1 MEVRLETM
9 RKMNPVVFVICI
21 VTIMTVN
28 WMACDMFLPAQP
40 QIVEYFNTDAATLNL
55 ALSVYFVGSAVSVL
69 VGGPLSDKFG
79 RKPMLLLG
87 VLMFTLFGFGCTF
100 APSVWFL
107 IVCRGGASLG
117 GGFMS
122 AVTMAMVK
130 DYLDIDL
137 FQKAMAII
145 QSVIVLGPVVAPF
158 LGSFMLMIGNW
169 RWTLGAIAFLG
180 VICVIIT
187 LCLPETLPKERRVNG
202 GMLPAMKGLVEVG
215 KDRNFSILLLI
226 ISFMCM
232 PFFAFIAVCS
242 YICMDFFGMTYIQY
256 SVFYA
261 GICLVSFTAPFVYL
275 WLDKRFPSRNILM
288 ACFILLVTTTLG
300 LVLFGKISPIV
311 LLLVFLPYTYA
322 EGISRPL
329 GMVLLLNQHDDTSGA
344 ASALTSF
351 ATSII
356 GTLGTVVATLHWGN
370 YLDGLFWCFTGCLVL
385 ALSLWGLLIKLK
397 VKL

>member
-1 MEVRLETM
+1 M
-9 RKMNPVVFVICI
+9 RKMNPILFVVCI
-21 VTIMTVN
+21 VFIMAVN

-40 QIVEYFNTDAATLNL
+40 QIVEYFDTTASTLNM
-55 ALSVYFVGSAVSVL
+55 ALSVWFIVSAISVL
-69 VGGPLSDKFG
+69 FGGPLSDKFG

-87 VLMFTLFGFGCTF
+87 TLLFALFGVGCAF

-107 IVCRGGASLG
+107 IACRGGAAFGSG
-117 GGFMS
+117 IIS

-158 LGSFMLMIGNW
+158 LGSFMLMLGNW
-169 RWTLGAIAFLG
+169 RWVMGCLALLGFL
-180 VICVIIT
+180 CVVIT
-187 LCLPETLPKERRVNG
+187 LSLPETLETERRVHG
-202 GMLPAMKGLVEVG
+202 GMLPAMKGLWEVG

-226 ISFMCM
+226 ISLICM
-232 PFFAFIAVCS
+232 PFFAFVAVCS
-242 YICMDFFGMTYIQY
+242 YICMNFFEMTYMQY
-256 SVFYA
+256 SLFYG
-261 GICLVSFTAPFVYL
+261 GICVVSFTAPFVYL
-275 WLDKRFPSRNILM
+275 YLDKRFQSKNILL
-288 ACFILLVTTTLG
+288 ACFGLLALTTAG
-300 LVLFGKISPIV
+300 LILFGKISPLL
-311 LLLVFLPYTYA
+311 LLLVFIPYTYA

-356 GTLGTVVATLHWGN
+356 GTLGTVIATMAWSN
-370 YLDGLFWCFTGCLVL
+370 YIDGLFWTFLGCFVL
-385 ALSLWGLLIKLK
+385 AFGLWGLLIKLK